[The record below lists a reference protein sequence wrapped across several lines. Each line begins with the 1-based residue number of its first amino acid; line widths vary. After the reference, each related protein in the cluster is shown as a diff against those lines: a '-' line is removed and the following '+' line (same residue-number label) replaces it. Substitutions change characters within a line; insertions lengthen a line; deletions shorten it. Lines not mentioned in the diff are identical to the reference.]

1 MNADADKAQQDK
13 DNAHTPFVVGIGSS
27 AGGIEALISM
37 VSALPDDLN
46 ASLVIAQHLS
56 PSHKSQMAD
65 ILSRE
70 TDFPVKEVRS
80 GTLVEKQTV
89 YVGPP
94 GHHVLYKNG
103 HLHLDKEPAEL
114 APKPAVNLLFES
126 LADELGDHAIGVV
139 LSGTGNDGSRGLKA
153 IKSVGGFAL
162 VQDPRSSK
170 YDGMPQSALETVD
183 VDKIIE
189 PEDVGQ
195 EIAHI
200 TQNFGRSF
208 FPPSEEARA
217 EMMSALYGKIRDAT
231 KIDFSFYKQSTLL
244 RRVNR
249 RLIATQKHSLTDY
262 LTYLDE
268 HPEEVTAL
276 AKELLI
282 SVTDFFR
289 DKHAFKAIRGYI
301 GDIVDRKASTDS
313 VRVWVAGCATG
324 EEAYSIAIL
333 FLEEIEAQGKD
344 CKLQM
349 FATDIDDHALG
360 LARKGAYSTHA
371 VNSMDQALVEKYF
384 NFANDSYH
392 PTKQLRDSITF
403 SRQDITRDPPF
414 LHLDMVSFRNV
425 LIYFNNDLQNRVL
438 SLFRYSL
445 VDDGILFLGKS
456 ESTGIKEDMFVP
468 LDRRCRIF
476 KVTENSKRPAIPKV
490 LKNSLPSPRV
500 KESSGNSYER
510 IFTSAVMEQFGPS
523 ILINARFSVLHSHG
537 RLKPFINFPAGVP
550 ELNLSKLI
558 TQEFSAE
565 LISTMNKAKRS
576 GEITFSR
583 VRKIE
588 GDYNRPWRL
597 VIIPLEKREAEH
609 YLVNFREADSDAA
622 VKEETNEYDTENTDV
637 AELITAREQLQTL
650 TEEMAASAEEMQALN
665 EEVQAANEE
674 LQANNEEL
682 EATNEELQATNEEL
696 ISVNEESMKKSSEL
710 AAVNNELESVYN
722 TLDFPIL
729 VFDTDLRLNRT
740 NDAANRR
747 YHLNTGS
754 YNRMVGDLNLP
765 EYFDDIGRRISNTLK
780 NGAKTN
786 IVIKPSTTETYNVF
800 VTPIYNNRNRITGA
814 IAVIIDNS
822 ELVLAHER
830 IEKNQEQL
838 LSIMNNSLAVV
849 ALKDNSGRYEFVNA
863 RFEEIFGLEA
873 KDVLGR
879 TDLQLFER
887 EVATNFREKDLD
899 TMRSLTPQKT
909 IDEFDAGQG
918 RVVLESVRFPIFDAE
933 GTIKSICTQAT
944 DITKNRHA
952 NEQLKLAG
960 KLFDRVGEAILI
972 TDKDETI
979 ITSNDAFTEFTG
991 YALTD
996 IIGKRPSILA
1006 SGQHSDKFYATMRE
1020 TLQEKG
1026 YWQGEMVNRHKDG
1039 HEIPMWVTINMVRDA
1054 QGEHQNYVA
1063 TYSDVNEI
1071 KGVQKKIEFLA
1082 THDELTKLP
1091 NRTVLDERL
1100 ELMVNNA
1107 KRSNSLCAVMFID
1120 LDDFKQVNDNLGHN
1134 IGDLLLKQV
1143 TRRLQSCTRDTD
1155 MLARLGGDEFVA
1167 LIPANELN
1175 EIDDAAKRI
1184 VGLLAEKFEVHDYE
1198 LNVSAS
1204 VGISIYPDDGE
1215 SSASLLKHA
1224 DEAMYIA
1231 KEHGRNQYQYFTH
1244 EMKQQA
1250 NERVRVENAL
1260 RKALADNTFEVALQP
1275 QIEVLTG
1282 TIVGAEALLRS
1293 SDEALSGLSAAR
1305 MIEVAEQTKLID
1317 KIGIMMLEKVI
1328 RVAGAANARGE
1339 KLPQI
1344 AVNIS
1349 TRQLRSPSFADDVE
1363 GLLNAHKLAPSQ
1375 LKFEIT
1381 ERALLGRVEQ
1391 VQGTLRE
1398 LAELGVSL
1406 SVDDFALH
1414 QSSLIYL
1421 RRLQI
1426 CEIKIDRDFIKKIT
1440 DDEDSRVLTQAF
1452 IKMGTAMGLRVVAE
1466 GIENDEQFEI
1476 LKQADCEVAQGYYF
1490 YEPLDPDEFAALVKR
1505 EQSKSL

>member
-1 MNADADKAQQDK
+1 MEKDTEKAEKHSQK
-13 DNAHTPFVVGIGSS
+13 APFVVGVGSS
-27 AGGIEALISM
+27 AGGIEALIGL
-37 VSALPDDLN
+37 VSGLPDDLN
-46 ASLVIAQHLS
+46 ASLIVAQHLS

-70 TDFPVKEVRS
+70 TTFPVKEISHGMV
-80 GTLVEKQTV
+80 VEKNTV

-94 GHHVLYKNG
+94 GRHILFRNG
-103 HLHLDKEPAEL
+103 TLHLEKEPAEI

-183 VDKIIE
+183 VDKILE
-189 PEDVGQ
+189 PEDIGQ

-200 TQNFGRSF
+200 SQNFARSF

-217 EMMSALYGKIRDAT
+217 ELMSALYNKIREAT

-249 RLIATQKHSLTDY
+249 RLIATQKSSLSEY
-262 LTYLDE
+262 LTYLDQ

-301 GDIVDRKASTDS
+301 SDIIERKGESDN

-324 EEAYSIAIL
+324 EEAYSIGIL
-333 FLEEIEAQGKD
+333 FLEEIESQGKS
-344 CKLQM
+344 CKLQI
-349 FATDIDDHALG
+349 FATDIDDHALAV
-360 LARKGAYSTHA
+360 ARKGAYSPHA
-371 VNSMDQALVEKYF
+371 VNSLDTDLVDKYF
-384 NFANDSYH
+384 KLTNEAYYPN
-392 PTKQLRDSITF
+392 KKLRDAITF

-414 LHLDMVSFRNV
+414 LHVDMVSFRNV
-425 LIYFNNDLQNRVL
+425 LIYFNNELQHRVL

-445 VDDGILFLGKS
+445 VDDGVLFLGKS
-456 ESTGIKEDMFVP
+456 ESIGLKEEFFVP
-468 LDRRCRIF
+468 LDRRSRIF
-476 KVTENSKRPAIPKV
+476 KVSENTKPPVVPKMLKSSMPA
-490 LKNSLPSPRV
+490 PRM
-500 KESSGNSYER
+500 KEAVSNSYER
-510 IFTSAVMEQFGPS
+510 IFTNGVLEEFGPS
-523 ILINARFSVLHSHG
+523 ILINSRFSVLHSHG
-537 RLKPFINFPAGVP
+537 RLKPFINFPSGVP

-558 TQEFSAE
+558 TPEFSAE
-565 LISTMNKAKRS
+565 LISAMNKAKRT
-576 GEITFSR
+576 GDIAVSR
-583 VRKIE
+583 SRKVE
-588 GDYNRPWRL
+588 ADHDRPWKL
-597 VIIPLEKREAEH
+597 AVIPLEKRDAEH
-609 YLVNFREADSDAA
+609 YLINFREAESATPVEDSSD
-622 VKEETNEYDTENTDV
+622 YDTENADV
-637 AELITAREQLQTL
+637 AELIAAREQLQTL

-710 AAVNNELESVYN
+710 AAINNELESVYN

-747 YHLNTGS
+747 FHLNNGS
-754 YNRMVGDLNLP
+754 YQRMFGDLNLP
-765 EYFDDIGRRISNTLK
+765 DYFEDIGRRIGNTLQT
-780 NGAKTN
+780 GAKTN
-786 IVIKPSTTETYNVF
+786 IVIKPTSSETYNVF
-800 VTPIYNNRNRITGA
+800 ITPVFNNRHRITGA
-814 IAVIIDNS
+814 ILVIIDNS
-822 ELVLAHER
+822 ELVMAHER
-830 IEKNQEQL
+830 IEKSQEQL

-863 RFEEIFGLEA
+863 RFEDIFGVEA
-873 KDVLGR
+873 KDVLGK

-887 EVATNFREKDLD
+887 DVAISFREKDLD
-899 TMRSLTPQKT
+899 TMRTLTPVKT
-909 IDEFDAGQG
+909 VDEFDLG
-918 RVVLESVRFPIFDAE
+918 RGRIVLESVRFPIFDAE

-979 ITSNDAFTEFTG
+979 ITSNDAFAEFTG
-991 YALTD
+991 YSLSD
-996 IIGKRPSILA
+996 IIGKKPSLLA
-1006 SGQHSDKFYATMRE
+1006 SGQHTDEFYQNMLD
-1020 TLQEKG
+1020 TLDEKG
-1026 YWQGEMVNRHKDG
+1026 YWQGEIINQHKNG
-1039 HEIPMWVTINMVRDA
+1039 QEIPMWVTINKVRDA
-1054 QGEHQNYVA
+1054 NGEHQNYVA

-1091 NRTVLDERL
+1091 NRTVMTERL
-1100 ELMVNNA
+1100 DFMISNA
-1107 KRSNSLCAVMFID
+1107 SRTGTLCGVMFID

-1134 IGDLLLKQV
+1134 VGDGLLKQV

-1167 LIPANELN
+1167 LIPANDLSEV
-1175 EIDDAAKRI
+1175 DDVAKRI
-1184 VGLLAEKFEVHDYE
+1184 IDLIDKPFDIHDHE
-1198 LNVSAS
+1198 LRISAS
-1204 VGISIYPDDGE
+1204 VGISVYPNDGE
-1215 SSASLLKHA
+1215 KHQALLKHA

-1231 KEHGRNQYQYFTH
+1231 KQKGRNQYQYFTQQ
-1244 EMKQQA
+1244 MKEDA
-1250 NERVRVENAL
+1250 DRRLKVERAIRDAL
-1260 RKALADNTFEVALQP
+1260 SNDSFEVVLQP
-1275 QIEVLTG
+1275 QVEVLTG
-1282 TIVGAEALLRS
+1282 VVVGAEALLRS
-1293 SDEALSGLSAAR
+1293 DDDILKSLPASE
-1305 MIEVAEQTKLID
+1305 MIDIAEKSKLID
-1317 KIGIMMLEKVI
+1317 SVGMLALEKVVQI
-1328 RVAGAANARGE
+1328 AAHQEKCGV

-1349 TRQLRSPSFADDVE
+1349 T
-1363 GLLNAHKLAPSQ
+1363 KQ
-1375 LKFEIT
+1375 LKKPEFATEVGDMLREHKVPASAIKLEIA
-1381 ERALLGRVEQ
+1381 ENALLHRMDKIK
-1391 VQGTLRE
+1391 GTLE
-1398 LAELGVSL
+1398 ALSEMGIAL
-1406 SVDDFALH
+1406 SVDDFALN

-1421 RRLQI
+1421 RKLRI
-1426 CEIKIDRDFIKKIT
+1426 SEIKIDRDFIKHIA
-1440 DDEDSRVLTQAF
+1440 DDDDSRVLTQAF
-1452 IKMGTAMGLRVVAE
+1452 IKMGAAMGLKVVAE
-1466 GIENDEQFEI
+1466 GVEEENQFII
-1476 LKQADCEVAQGYYF
+1476 LKDSECEIAQGYYF
-1490 YEPLDPDEFAALVKR
+1490 NEPMTPDAFMTLIKESR
-1505 EQSKSL
+1505 NSST